1 MKRRTWGVMLV
12 VALGVCLA
20 ADDKVKP
27 TTVDSG
33 TFGILVNGSRV
44 ATETFRVEQ
53 RGASSFVIS
62 ELRLEATDREKAAA
76 QTAELELAAN
86 GFLKKYT
93 WKEVRPG
100 TAQIVITPQDDS
112 FLAVR
117 ISETATAPAK
127 DLTHAL
133 SAATSIMDDNF
144 FSQMQV
150 LAWKYM
156 AMGCRAGANGQNEC
170 VWEKRQL
177 PILNPHQQ
185 DSLLVTMEYNGEQR
199 FKLKGQEHVLKA
211 FKLKGETGEWSLWF
225 NEENKLVRVVIAA
238 DNTEVVRD

>member
-1 MKRRTWGVMLV
+1 MKLRSYSLLLMG
-12 VALGVCLA
+12 ALTVCGW
-20 ADDKVKP
+20 ADDKAKP
-27 TTVDSG
+27 TTVDAGS
-33 TFGILVNGSRV
+33 FGIVVNGSRV
-44 ATETFRVEQ
+44 ATESFKIEQ
-53 RGASSFVIS
+53 RGGSSFVIS
-62 ELRLEATDREKAAA
+62 ELKLDGGDDKKAA
-76 QTAELELAAN
+76 QTAELELTGN
-86 GFLKKYT
+86 GMLKKYT

-117 ISETATAPAK
+117 ISETSTAPAK

-133 SAATSIMDDNF
+133 SAATNIMDDNF

-156 AMGCRAGANGQNEC
+156 ASGCRASNSGQNEC
-170 VWEKRQL
+170 VWEKKQL

-185 DSLLVTMEYNGEQR
+185 ESLLVTMEFNGEQR

-238 DNTEVVRD
+238 ENT

>member
-1 MKRRTWGVMLV
+1 MKRWNHYLLLSCLLS
-12 VALGVCLA
+12 VALH
-20 ADDKVKP
+20 ADEKAKVNA
-27 TTVDSG
+27 VDAGS
-33 TFGILVNGSRV
+33 FGILVNGSRV
-44 ATETFRVEQ
+44 ATETFRIEQ
-53 RGASSFVIS
+53 RSGSSFVIS
-62 ELRLEATDREKAAA
+62 ELKLEGGEDKKAA
-76 QTAELELAAN
+76 QSAELEMAAN
-86 GFLKKYT
+86 GFLKKYI
-93 WKEVRPG
+93 WKEIRPG
-100 TAQIVITPQDDS
+100 NAQIVITPQDES

-117 ISETATAPAK
+117 ISESSTAPAR

-156 AMGCRAGANGQNEC
+156 AAGCRVAANGQNEC

-185 DSLLVTMEYNGEQR
+185 ESLLVTMEFTGEQR
-199 FKLKGQEHVLKA
+199 FKLKGVEHVLKA

-225 NEENKLVRVVIAA
+225 NEENKLVRVVITAE
-238 DNTEVVRD
+238 NTEVVRD